1 MRQFTSWAEAVGGFL
16 AHHGVPGF
24 LANVETVRDIDDEE
38 STWTAFFAR
47 WCKIHGDNWLTSNE
61 LRLSADVPPGQP
73 DPWDGC
79 FVTDG
84 RGRFPTTKSLGK
96 QLTGQINHYRGPFVL
111 RNDQDK
117 HSKVSTWCVEEW
129 SG

>member
-1 MRQFTSWAEAVGGFL
+1 MTKLSAKSDLAEAL
-16 AHHGVPGF
+16 HYTINRREA
-24 LANVETVRDIDDEE
+24 
-38 STWTAFFAR
+38 
-47 WCKIHGDNWLTSNE
+47 LT
-61 LRLSADVPPGQP
+61 R
-73 DPWDGC
+73 

-84 RGRFPTTKSLGK
+84 RGRFPTTKSLGR
-96 QLTGQINHYRGPFVL
+96 QLTGQINRYRGPFVL